1 MTSECFHRL
10 RQPCLTIWLIG
21 WFANVPVKGVPMVLS
36 GPHLSCSSRM
46 CWVSSSTARTSP
58 CLDLLEPFLS
68 ILSSRLS
75 SLLCF
80 PNLKNRKG
88 KREFKWKSDFSLL
101 SQHASVFL
109 HEWSEIK
116 VSKCQNS
123 TGNSTFLIILGFF
136 HVHAEQFIEK

>member
-1 MTSECFHRL
+1 MYSYKKRTFHRLTSECFHRL

-36 GPHLSCSSRM
+36 GPYLSCSSRM

-88 KREFKWKSDFSLL
+88 ERGFKWKSDFSLL
-101 SQHASVFL
+101 SNMPLSFCTNDRKL
-109 HEWSEIK
+109 
-116 VSKCQNS
+116 KCQNVK
-123 TGNSTFLIILGFF
+123 TRQVIAHF
-136 HVHAEQFIEK
+136 